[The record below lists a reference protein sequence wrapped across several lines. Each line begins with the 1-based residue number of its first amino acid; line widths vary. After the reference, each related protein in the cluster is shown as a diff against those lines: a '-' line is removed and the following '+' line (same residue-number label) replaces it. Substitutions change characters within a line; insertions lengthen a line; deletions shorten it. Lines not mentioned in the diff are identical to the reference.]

1 MTPEQCIM
9 CNAAFAFSF
18 DREWCEIWQFDAA
31 GRRRAWVLQVW
42 FKRHCHWL
50 HWRYGSWNQLRIW
63 PSNLLK
69 PWKNTEA
76 AEISYSK
83 NDWYIRNH
91 SRALYTFNRL
101 FNYLLAV
108 KDLEFKY
115 KKKRLM
121 SLVWYKYINK
131 QKLRLVELK
140 EARGNEYL
148 ILNVTFG
155 KWTSKQFSQ
164 CPAMRRF

>member
-1 MTPEQCIM
+1 M

-18 DREWCEIWQFDAA
+18 DREQCEIWQFDAA
-31 GRRRAWVLQVW
+31 GRHRAWVLQVW

-50 HWRYGSWNQLRIW
+50 HWSYGSWNQLRIW

-91 SRALYTFNRL
+91 SWALYTFNKL

-108 KDLEFKY
+108 KDLEYKY
-115 KKKRLM
+115 QKKKLM

-140 EARGNEYL
+140 EVR
-148 ILNVTFG
+148 G
-155 KWTSKQFSQ
+155 KWIFDIKCYFLKMNINETILIIHNK
-164 CPAMRRF
+164 CLV